1 MNPLDAVGQRFSLSL
16 ANPNPK
22 AARLKDGARY
32 RIEFEVDKDTWDDFM
47 GARELAGLVIE
58 CEAEVTGLNTP
69 APAKNSAA
77 VAYAPNEPSTSTEG
91 SGPPTAGPLKGGK
104 LAQDAAIICATA
116 EFQHFVELQGVEPV
130 GEESAAEYVRVFCNV
145 ESRAELDHNPKA
157 AERFASLMRSYR
169 AWRKKA

>member
-116 EFQHFVELQGVEPV
+116 EFQRFLGVAT
-130 GEESAAEYVRVFCNV
+130 EEIAAEYVRVFCNV

-157 AERFASLMRSYR
+157 ADRFASLMRSYR